1 MRGVVGALVVM
12 LLVLLMATTF
22 SFARSEDG
30 RTNST
35 SVNGADSMRVRDVND
50 EALGAAGRPEFGS
63 RNESWLELQKWL
75 MYAYSAYCTEVK
87 YRRRMMWL

>member
-12 LLVLLMATTF
+12 LLVLLMATTS
-22 SFARSEDG
+22 SFARSEEV
-30 RTNST
+30 RTSGT
-35 SVNGADSMRVRDVND
+35 SVNGADSMSGRDEND
-50 EALGAAGRPEFGS
+50 GPLRTAGRPEFGS

-87 YRRRMMWL
+87 TEEE